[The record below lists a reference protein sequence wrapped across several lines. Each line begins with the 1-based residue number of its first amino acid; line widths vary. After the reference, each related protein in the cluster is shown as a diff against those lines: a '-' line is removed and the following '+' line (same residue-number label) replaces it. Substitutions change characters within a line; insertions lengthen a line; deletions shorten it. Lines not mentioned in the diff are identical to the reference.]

1 LEAVLARDL
10 KLQVDEK
17 DLRLDKL
24 MHEVKGMR
32 EARDDALCANDELL
46 AAHQK
51 EHAVSLKDV
60 FRFAIC

>member
-1 LEAVLARDL
+1 M
-10 KLQVDEK
+10 DEK
-17 DLRLDKL
+17 DLRLDML

>member
-1 LEAVLARDL
+1 LEAILARDL

-17 DLRLDKL
+17 DLQLDKL
-24 MHEVKGMR
+24 LQEVNGTRK
-32 EARDDALCANDELL
+32 ARDDALCTNDEML

-60 FRFAIC
+60 FCAGIC